1 MIVLSESAVVFDQR
15 KADKGVIADPIT
27 ANPGIEEREGEKSSA
42 TASMLMRRSKL
53 SQSLTAKSV
62 TSWRSTHVS
71 EELLEVA
78 VRLLPL
84 LAAGRSGD
92 TQED

>member
-27 ANPGIEEREGEKSSA
+27 ANPGIAEREGEKSSA
-42 TASMLMRRSKL
+42 TASMLMRRKL
-53 SQSLTAKSV
+53 SQSLMAKSV
-62 TSWRSTHVS
+62 TSWRSTQVS